1 MPPFSQRLQ
10 RDTLSCCPLDCNSIN
25 LNKSFMKQLLIFTLV
40 ISIVSCCKKN
50 EPEQYQ
56 PIQVPCPLTKNLDTI
71 KLYIQGTWQWLE
83 EKRYNRGLQKT
94 EYLTPQNQ
102 GYTLALKL
110 SNDTARYFINNRP
123 DSVYTFKIQRLTEIS
138 GTNFPEDNDPVLV
151 LYRLHDGLRNS
162 HVPLKIC
169 SNYLLLQHQYV
180 SSIVG
185 ERIWKKQ

>member
-1 MPPFSQRLQ
+1 MKYLLFI
-10 RDTLSCCPLDCNSIN
+10 TLLLSI
-25 LNKSFMKQLLIFTLV
+25 FC
-40 ISIVSCCKKN
+40 CCKKN
-50 EPEQYQ
+50 KPEEYQ
-56 PIQVPCPLTKNLDTI
+56 PVQIPCQLTKNLDTA

-102 GYTLALKL
+102 GYTLIMKL
-110 SNDTARYFINNRP
+110 NNDTARFFKNNRP
-123 DSVYTFKIQRLTEIS
+123 DSVYTYKVIRLTEIS
-138 GTNFPEDNDPVLV
+138 GTNFPEDQDPVLAF
-151 LYRLHDGLRNS
+151 YNIHNGLRS
-162 HVPLKIC
+162 SYVPLKIC